1 MASRDHPGWPE
12 RDTSVK
18 PAKVLSS
25 EQVFD
30 GDLIQ
35 VKVDTVLFPNGNQRT
50 RETAHHPGAV
60 AILPVLP
67 DGRMVLVRQYR
78 YATGRSL
85 LEVPAGTLD
94 PGESPEACALRELAE
109 ETGYRTG
116 RLSKLCQFYCS
127 PGWADEVL
135 HAFVATDLTAGDA
148 SPEED
153 EDLNIVEIQPEDVQR
168 LIEQGEI
175 ADAKTIVSLLG
186 YLGQRLALRQ
196 A

>member
-1 MASRDHPGWPE
+1 M
-12 RDTSVK
+12 K
-18 PAKVLSS
+18 PSKVISS
-25 EQVFD
+25 QNVFD

-35 VKVDTVLFPNGNQRT
+35 VDVDTVLFPNGNRRS
-50 RETAHHPGAV
+50 RETVHHPGAV

-109 ETGYRTG
+109 ETGYQTASLR
-116 RLSKLCQFYCS
+116 KLCQFYCS

-135 HAFVATDLTAGDA
+135 YAFVASDLTAGDA

-153 EDLNIVEIQPEDVQR
+153 EDLELVEIRPEDVQSCIDR
-168 LIEQGEI
+168 GEI

-186 YLGQRLALRQ
+186 YLGQRLALREP
-196 A
+196 

>member
-1 MASRDHPGWPE
+1 MKP
-12 RDTSVK
+12 VK
-18 PAKVLSS
+18 VISS
-25 EQVFD
+25 QQVFD

-50 RETAHHPGAV
+50 RETAQHPGAV

-78 YATGRSL
+78 YAVGRPL

-94 PGESPEACALRELAE
+94 SGESPEACALRELAE
-109 ETGYRTG
+109 ETGYRSTNL
-116 RLSKLCQFYCS
+116 RKLCQFYCS
-127 PGWADEVL
+127 PGWADEIL
-135 HAFVATDLTAGDA
+135 HVFVATDLVSGAS

-153 EDLNIVEIQPEDVQR
+153 EDLELVEIAPDDVQR
-168 LIEQGEI
+168 LIAQGEI

-186 YLGQRLALRQ
+186 YLGLRLPIN
-196 A
+196 